1 MVHDGGVRIGPL
13 TLSSADLPYT
23 TPGFTRFTTA
33 HSIAAAGDAF
43 ITVSLAGS
51 LFFSVSP
58 EASRQ
63 QVLTYLMVTM
73 APFVVMAPFIGPAI
87 DRFRR
92 GHRWIAVVIYLTRA
106 ALCLALAYFLFT
118 LLFYVLALA
127 LLIANKASGVLKSA
141 LVPGLVD
148 DPHHLVAA
156 NSRLSRVTTI
166 VGGSGGAAAASI
178 AAMTSSSV
186 TLVGAAVLFVVAA
199 SFAARLPRP
208 NVHLTP
214 EDEIAEQREFQL
226 VHRPL
231 ITVSASA
238 YTVIRFAVGA
248 FVFGLAFALR
258 RANEPAWMYGAAVVA
273 YGVGA
278 YLGNVLAPMARR
290 RFGEDRLLA
299 GALVGLGICAAFGA
313 AGASRILIVFVSLV
327 MGAATTF
334 GRQGFDSL
342 VQRQA
347 PRELHGRSFA
357 RFETQ
362 FQLFW
367 VLGAVFATAASVPA
381 RISLAVVAAVLLP
394 SALLYLRAAEDA
406 RRFTPRNVGVDTAE
420 EVFAD
425 VSAAVRDRLDAAEA
439 WLERERPRLAA
450 IDLAAALDLAAA
462 AGQDIPRA
470 LAEDAFRV
478 RRAALVR
485 DVRID
490 ESRVRALLSAAQD
503 LARPEEAAAERI
515 GMTGQVTAIPDR
527 PRLKDRLVRARRSP

>member
-13 TLSSADLPYT
+13 TLTSSELPYT
-23 TPGFTRFTTA
+23 TPGLIRFTKA
-33 HSIAAAGDAF
+33 HSISAAADAF
-43 ITVSLAGS
+43 VTVSLAGS

-58 EASRQ
+58 DASRQ
-63 QVLTYLMVTM
+63 QILTYLLVTM

-92 GHRWIAVVIYLTRA
+92 GHRWIAVLIYLVRA
-106 ALCLALAYFLFT
+106 ALSVALAYFLFT

-156 NSRLSRVTTI
+156 NSRLARITTI
-166 VGGSGGAAAASI
+166 VGGSGGAVAAGLAAA
-178 AAMTSSSV
+178 TSSSV
-186 TLVGAAVLFVVAA
+186 TLVGAAVLFIVSATLAA
-199 SFAARLPRP
+199 GLPRP
-208 NVHLTP
+208 AIHLTP
-214 EDEIAEQREFQL
+214 EDELAEQREFQL

-231 ITVSASA
+231 ITISASA

-273 YGVGA
+273 YGIGA

-299 GALVGLGICAAFGA
+299 GALVGLGICAAFAA

-381 RISLAVVAAVLLP
+381 RVSLAVVAAVLLP
-394 SALLYLRAAEDA
+394 SSLLYLRAAEEA
-406 RRFTPRNVGVDTAE
+406 RRFTPRRTGVDTAE

-425 VSAAVRDRLDAAEA
+425 VSVAVADRLDAAEA
-439 WLERERPRLAA
+439 WLERQRPRLAA
-450 IDLAAALDLAAA
+450 IDVAAALDLAAA
-462 AGQDIPRA
+462 AGQEIPRT
-470 LAEDAFRV
+470 LEEDAFRI
-478 RRAALVR
+478 RRAALMR

-490 ESRVRALLSAAQD
+490 EERVRALLTAARELSRTD
-503 LARPEEAAAERI
+503 EYSAERI
-515 GMTGQVTAIPDR
+515 GRTGQMAVVPARQGIR
-527 PRLKDRLVRARRSP
+527 DRLVRARRSR